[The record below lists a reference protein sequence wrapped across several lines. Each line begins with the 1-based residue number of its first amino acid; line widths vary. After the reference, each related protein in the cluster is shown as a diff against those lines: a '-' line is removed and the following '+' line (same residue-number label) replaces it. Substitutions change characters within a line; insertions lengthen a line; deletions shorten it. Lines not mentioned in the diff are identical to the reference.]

1 MSQNDDQLR
10 RHVAAQSCDHRPV
23 PVEKMDAEQHQ
34 AVKERVQ
41 GRPVESWYKI
51 YRILFPDEDEPATP
65 YAEWVTGQD
74 LRNCFRLL
82 EHRLPAMLF
91 QAAIA
96 RQPQARDVQ
105 QERNTTFPTT
115 SELIQR
121 AIQQCQ
127 REFGQ
132 RTGLSHVFS
141 NLPTSPSS
149 AGSESE
155 RGAVPASMIRP
166 DPDLRPGSY
175 AAKDEDS
182 DSSDMDIDER
192 HSRLGGSYTRARS
205 GYENTYTSAAPYTGL
220 TATVSEEDVLQ
231 AQYIQAQLM
240 QNQQYGWQ

>member
-1 MSQNDDQLR
+1 MDKLTNQNDDSLR
-10 RHVAAQSCDHRPV
+10 KHILAQSCENRPM

-41 GRPVESWYKI
+41 GKPVESWYKI

-74 LRNCFRLL
+74 LRNCFKLL

-105 QERNTTFPTT
+105 QEKNTTFPTT
-115 SELIQR
+115 ADLIQR

-132 RTGLSHVFS
+132 RTGLSHVFT
-141 NLPTSPSS
+141 NTPASPS
-149 AGSESE
+149 GSDKSE

-166 DPDLRPGSY
+166 NPDVR
-175 AAKDEDS
+175 AKDEDS
-182 DSSDMDIDER
+182 DSSEDMDIDER
-192 HSRLGGSYTRARS
+192 HSRLGGSYARGRGS
-205 GYENTYTSAAPYTGL
+205 YPVYTSAMPYTGI

-231 AQYIQAQLM
+231 AQYIQNQLM
-240 QNQQYGWQ
+240 QNQQYGWQQ